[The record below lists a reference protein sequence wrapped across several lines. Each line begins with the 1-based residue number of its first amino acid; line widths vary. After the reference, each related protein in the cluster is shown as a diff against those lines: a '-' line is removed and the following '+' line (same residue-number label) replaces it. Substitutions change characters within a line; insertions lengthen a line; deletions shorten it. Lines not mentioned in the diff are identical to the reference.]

1 MNIINIIRKIQEMFQ
16 EELIT
21 AFKIDMNLKE
31 LIGSNPIENRKMKQA
46 KMRSINM
53 NNDIYQSTNKKE
65 I

>member
-31 LIGSNPIENRKMKQA
+31 LIGSNHIENRKMKQA

-53 NNDIYQSTNKKE
+53 NNDIYQSTNKKK

>member
-31 LIGSNPIENRKMKQA
+31 LIGSNHIENRKMKQS

>member
-31 LIGSNPIENRKMKQA
+31 LIGSNHIENRKMKQA
-46 KMRSINM
+46 EMRSINM

>member
-31 LIGSNPIENRKMKQA
+31 LIGSNRIENRKMKQA

>member
-31 LIGSNPIENRKMKQA
+31 LIGSNHIENRKIKQA
-46 KMRSINM
+46 KMWSINM